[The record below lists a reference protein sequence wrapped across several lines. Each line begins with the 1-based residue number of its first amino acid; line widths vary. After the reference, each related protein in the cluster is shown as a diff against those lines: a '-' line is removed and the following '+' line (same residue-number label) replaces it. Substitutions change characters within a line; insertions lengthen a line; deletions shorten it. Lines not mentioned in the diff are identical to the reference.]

1 MKDQQSTVIKVYS
14 GFLATLGWFAL
25 ISQLYINITSKVA
38 PAFEIIIR
46 YFSYFT
52 LTTNL
57 IVATCCT
64 VLAST
69 PNSNLGSFFAKQKTL
84 TAIAVYIV
92 IVGVI
97 YNLVLR
103 FIWNPK
109 GLQMVVDEILHSV
122 VPVLF
127 FIYWII
133 FVPKKR
139 MKWSDVLP
147 WLIYPFVYVIFILV
161 RGEFYGF
168 YPYPFINTTQI
179 GLKKVLINSSGIALV
194 FMITSLLFIAISNI
208 INKKSSGSK

>member
-1 MKDQQSTVIKVYS
+1 MKIYL
-14 GFLATLGWFAL
+14 GALAALGWFAL
-25 ISQLYINITSKVA
+25 ISQFYINITSKVA
-38 PAFEIIIR
+38 PAFELIIR

-57 IVATCCT
+57 VVATCCT
-64 VLAST
+64 VLVLA
-69 PNSNLGSFFAKQKTL
+69 PNSNSGSFFARQKTM

-97 YNLVLR
+97 YNLILR
-103 FIWNPK
+103 FIWKPE
-109 GLQMVVDEILHSV
+109 GLQMIVDEMLHSAI
-122 VPVLF
+122 PVLF

-139 MKWSDVLP
+139 LKWFDLLP
-147 WLIYPFVYVIFILV
+147 WLIYPFVYIIFILV

-179 GLKKVLINSSGIALV
+179 GLKKVLINSAGIAVV
-194 FMITSLLFIAISNI
+194 FSMTSLLFIAVGNI
-208 INKKSSGSK
+208 INKKKEKFLN